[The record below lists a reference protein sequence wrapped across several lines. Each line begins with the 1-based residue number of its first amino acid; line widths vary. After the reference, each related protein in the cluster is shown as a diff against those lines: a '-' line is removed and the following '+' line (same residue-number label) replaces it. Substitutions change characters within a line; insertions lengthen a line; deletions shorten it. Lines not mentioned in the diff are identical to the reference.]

1 MEGDENEKKEKIK
14 VLDLSQTFL
23 IESQVLTTLGK

>member
-1 MEGDENEKKEKIK
+1 MEGDENEKKEKRK